1 VSLLEVGL
9 LAVAGVAAGV
19 VNAIAG
25 GGSLI
30 SFPAL
35 LAVGYPTVAANVTNT
50 VALWP
55 GYIGGALGYRAELSG
70 QRGRAIAFSVTSVIG
85 ALAGC
90 LLLLVTPDG
99 VFETLVPI
107 LIAVASLLLAVQP
120 WLKKRLS
127 GSERL
132 TGRHH
137 QVLLH
142 TGILFGGVYGA
153 YFGAGLGVMLLGI
166 LGVFVH
172 DHLQRVNAVRAV
184 LSLVIN
190 TIACAAFAIFGPVQ
204 WSAVAVMAVASLA
217 GGFLGA
223 RVARRLSPAV
233 LRGVIVTFGF
243 GVAVALAVH

>member
-1 VSLLEVGL
+1 MDTGL

-19 VNAIAG
+19 VNAVAG

-35 LAVGYPTVAANVTNT
+35 VAVGYPTVSANVTNT

-55 GYIGGALGYRAELSG
+55 GYIGGALGYRAGLSG
-70 QRGRAIAFSVTSVIG
+70 QRGRAVAFSTTSVAG
-85 ALAGC
+85 AVVGC

-99 VFETLVPI
+99 VFTALVPI
-107 LIAVASLLLAVQP
+107 LIALASLLLAVQP
-120 WLKKRLS
+120 WLKKRLTA
-127 GSERL
+127 SERL
-132 TGRHH
+132 SGRHH

-142 TGILFGGVYGA
+142 TGIFIGGVYGA

-172 DHLQRVNAVRAV
+172 DDLQRVNAVRAV

-190 TIACAAFAIFGPVQ
+190 TVAFAAFALFGPVR
-204 WSAVAVMAVASLA
+204 WYAVAVMAVASLA
-217 GGFLGA
+217 GGFGGA

-233 LRGVIVTFGF
+233 LRGIIVTFGF
-243 GVAVALAVH
+243 TVAVALALH

>member
-1 VSLLEVGL
+1 MDLLQTGL

-19 VNAIAG
+19 VNAVAG

-35 LAVGYPTVAANVTNT
+35 VAVGYPTVSANVTNT

-55 GYIGGALGYRAELSG
+55 GYIGGALGYRKELSG
-70 QRGRAIAFSVTSVIG
+70 QRGRAIAFSATSVVG
-85 ALAGC
+85 AVVGC
-90 LLLLVTPDG
+90 LLLLITPDG
-99 VFETLVPI
+99 VFDALVPV
-107 LIAVASLLLAVQP
+107 LIAVASLLLAIQP
-120 WLKKRLS
+120 WLKKRLDA
-127 GSERL
+127 SERL
-132 TGRHH
+132 SGRHH

-142 TGILFGGVYGA
+142 TGIFVGGVYGA

-190 TIACAAFAIFGPVQ
+190 TVAFVAFALFGPVQ
-204 WSAVAVMAVASLA
+204 WYAVAVMAVASLA
-217 GGFLGA
+217 GGFGGA
-223 RVARRLSPAV
+223 KVARRLSPAV
-233 LRGVIVTFGF
+233 LRTVIVTFGF
-243 GVAVALAVH
+243 GVAVVLAVH

>member
-1 VSLLEVGL
+1 VNLMGAGL
-9 LAVAGVAAGV
+9 LAAAGLAAGV

-35 LAVGYPTVAANVTNT
+35 LAVGCPTLTANVTNT

-55 GYIGGALGYRAELSG
+55 GYIGGAVGYRAELSG
-70 QRGRAIAFSVTSVIG
+70 QRGRAVAFSVTSVAG
-85 ALAGC
+85 ALLGC
-90 LLLLVTPDG
+90 LLLLGTPKG
-99 VFETLVPI
+99 VFEALVPI
-107 LIAVASLLLAVQP
+107 LIAFAALLFAVQP
-120 WLKKRLS
+120 WLRKRLS

-132 TGRHH
+132 EGRPH
-137 QVLLH
+137 QILLH
-142 TGILFGGVYGA
+142 GGILFGGVYGA

-166 LGVFVH
+166 LGMFVH

-190 TIACAAFAIFGPVQ
+190 TVALAAFALFGPVR
-204 WSAVAVMAVASLA
+204 WYAVAVMAAASLA

-223 RVARRLSPAV
+223 RVARLLSPAV
-233 LRGVIVTFGF
+233 LRGVVVTFGL
-243 GVAVALAVH
+243 GVAVALAWG

>member
-1 VSLLEVGL
+1 MDTGL

-19 VNAIAG
+19 VNAVAG

-35 LAVGYPTVAANVTNT
+35 VAVGYPTVSANVTNT

-70 QRGRAIAFSVTSVIG
+70 QRGRAVAFSATSVAG
-85 ALAGC
+85 AVIGC

-99 VFETLVPI
+99 VFDTLVPI
-107 LIAVASLLLAVQP
+107 LIALASLLLAIQP
-120 WLKKRLS
+120 WLKKRLTA
-127 GSERL
+127 SERL
-132 TGRHH
+132 SGRHH

-142 TGILFGGVYGA
+142 TGIFIGGVYGA

-172 DHLQRVNAVRAV
+172 DDLQRVNAVRAV

-190 TIACAAFAIFGPVQ
+190 TVAFAAFALFGPVR
-204 WSAVAVMAVASLA
+204 WYAVAVMAVASLA
-217 GGFLGA
+217 GGFGGA
-223 RVARRLSPAV
+223 RVARKLSPTV

-243 GVAVALAVH
+243 GVAVALALH

>member
-1 VSLLEVGL
+1 LNLMEVGL

-35 LAVGYPTVAANVTNT
+35 LAVGYPTVSANVTNT

-70 QRGRAIAFSVTSVIG
+70 QRGRAVAFSATSVIG

-90 LLLLVTPDG
+90 VLLLVTPDG
-99 VFETLVPI
+99 VFKALVPV

-127 GSERL
+127 ASARL
-132 TGRHH
+132 NGRHH

-142 TGILFGGVYGA
+142 AGILFGGVYGA

-172 DHLQRVNAVRAV
+172 DNLQRVNAVRAV

-190 TIACAAFAIFGPVQ
+190 TVAFAAFALFGPVR
-204 WSAVAVMAVASLA
+204 WYAVAVMAAASLV
-217 GGFLGA
+217 GGFAGA
-223 RVARRLSPAV
+223 RVARRLPPAV

-243 GVAVALAVH
+243 GVAVALAMH

>member
-1 VSLLEVGL
+1 MEVGL
-9 LAVAGVAAGV
+9 LAAAGVAAGV

-35 LAVGYPTVAANVTNT
+35 LAVGYPTVTANVTNT

-70 QRGRAIAFSVTSVIG
+70 QRGRAVAFSVTSVIG

-90 LLLLVTPDG
+90 VLLLVTPDG
-99 VFETLVPI
+99 VFKALVPI

-120 WLKKRLS
+120 WLKKRLNDS
-127 GSERL
+127 GRL
-132 TGRHH
+132 NGRA
-137 QVLLH
+137 LLH
-142 TGILFGGVYGA
+142 AGILFGGVYGA

-166 LGVFVH
+166 LGIFVH
-172 DHLQRVNAVRAV
+172 DSLQRVNAVRAV

-190 TIACAAFAIFGPVQ
+190 TVAFAAFALFGPVR

-233 LRGVIVTFGF
+233 LRGVIVTFGL
-243 GVAVALAVH
+243 GVAVALAMH

>member
-1 VSLLEVGL
+1 MEIGL

-35 LAVGYPTVAANVTNT
+35 LAVGYPTVSANVTNT

-90 LLLLVTPDG
+90 VLLLVTPDG
-99 VFETLVPI
+99 VFKALVPI

-127 GSERL
+127 ASERL
-132 TGRHH
+132 NGRHH
-137 QVLLH
+137 AVLLH

-172 DHLQRVNAVRAV
+172 DDLQRVNAVRAV

-190 TIACAAFAIFGPVQ
+190 TVAFAAFALFGPVH
-204 WSAVAVMAVASLA
+204 WNAVAVMAVASLA

-223 RVARRLSPAV
+223 RVARRLPPAV

-243 GVAVALAVH
+243 GVAVALAMH